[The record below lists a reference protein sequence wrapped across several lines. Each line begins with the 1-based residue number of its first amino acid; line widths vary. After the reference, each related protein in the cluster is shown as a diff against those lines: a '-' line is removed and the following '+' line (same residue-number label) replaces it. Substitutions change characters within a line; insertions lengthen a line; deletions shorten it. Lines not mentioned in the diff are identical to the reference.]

1 MAEDKEKI
9 SLDKQQQL
17 IWDAWNA
24 MQPSRPVE
32 VMQDNWIVET
42 YDDYIIANFGS
53 GYFKIPYSQD
63 GDEITFSDKSE
74 WIEVEEKREWIAI
87 IKALKKKHTKKS
99 ETLVTFGD
107 AVKSLGD
114 GKVGGYLVQFSNA
127 DEPDLEDDFFDNE
140 TDYMFELPG
149 TSKGWFN
156 HAQTSGI
163 KQLSSDVD
171 LELREF
177 GIWAQTVLDER
188 DKYEKFLL
196 GLAEEG
202 KLNWSSGTASH
213 LVEREPAGKANHVT
227 RWPLGLDASL
237 THIPAEPR
245 NVVVPLK
252 SLSDKFMSIPEDPID
267 EPETVGETVG
277 SERSGGSTTQPIKS
291 EIQEVITMADENEG
305 KTVIEMT
312 QEQLDETIAKAAE
325 AAATKALADLP
336 VIKEPKEK
344 PGEVEVEV
352 DEADKPFLSLADQ
365 CKAVK
370 SFTLSHGRDFDVRLS
385 RLDVKATGASEGVP
399 SEGGF
404 LVDPTLTGELITPI
418 HEVGPFSSA
427 ARRLPVGS
435 NSNYGWINGVDETNR
450 ATGSRWGGVR
460 GYRLA
465 EADTKTASKPKFRRI
480 KWELKKF
487 AVVVYGTDE
496 LLADAAQFS
505 AVVNIACPEELNF
518 MVNDDI
524 LNGEGA
530 TGPLGILNSGALIST
545 GAETDQVAATIVMEN
560 LSKMWSRLDSRSK
573 ANATWY
579 INTDCNPELDNLA
592 YAVGTGALEARFIGF
607 GADGVMRI
615 KGRPV
620 VETEFNATLGSVG
633 DICLFNMSEYLLWEK
648 GGIQKASSIHVQFMT
663 DEEVFRFV
671 YRCDGQ
677 PTIAAPLTPYKGT
690 DTVGPFVALEE
701 RA

>member
-1 MAEDKEKI
+1 MPSQKVIDDGFRKLVKEEIVKI
-9 SLDKQQQL
+9 
-17 IWDAWNA
+17 
-24 MQPSRPVE
+24 
-32 VMQDNWIVET
+32 
-42 YDDYIIANFGS
+42 
-53 GYFKIPYSQD
+53 
-63 GDEITFSDKSE
+63 
-74 WIEVEEKREWIAI
+74 KR
-87 IKALKKKHTKKS
+87 S

-114 GKVGGYLVQFSNA
+114 GKVGGYLVRFSNA
-127 DEPDLEDDFFDNE
+127 DQLDLEDDYFDSE
-140 TDYMFELPG
+140 TDYMFEFPG
-149 TSKGWFN
+149 KSKGWFN
-156 HAQTSGI
+156 HAQSSGI
-163 KQLSSDVD
+163 KQLSQDVD
-171 LELREF
+171 LEMQEF
-177 GIWAQTVLDER
+177 GIWAETILDER
-188 DKYEKFLL
+188 DKYERFLL
-196 GLAEEG
+196 RLAEEG
-202 KLNWSSGTASH
+202 KLAWSSGTAEH
-213 LVEREPAGKANHVT
+213 LMARKEIGVRKHYVT

-237 THIPAEPR
+237 THIPSEPR
-245 NVVVPLK
+245 NTVVPLK
-252 SLSDKFMSIPEDPID
+252 SLSDKFMSIPEDPTD

-277 SERSGGSTTQPIKS
+277 SERSGGDKTQPTKPDL
-291 EIQEVITMADENEG
+291 QEVITMTDEKKEE

-336 VIKEPKEK
+336 VIEEPRVID
-344 PGEVEVEV
+344 EVEVEV

-370 SFTLSHGRDFDVRLS
+370 NFTVSHGRDFDARLS

-404 LVDPTLTGELITPI
+404 LVDPTLSGDLIMPI
-418 HEVGPFSSA
+418 HEAGPFSSA
-427 ARRLPVGS
+427 AQRLPVGS

-480 KWELKKF
+480 NWELKKF
-487 AVVVYGTDE
+487 AVVVYATDE

-524 LNGEGA
+524 LNGLGA
-530 TGPLGILNSGALIST
+530 TGPLGILNSGALVT
-545 GAETDQVAATIVMEN
+545 VDAETDQVAATIVMEN
-560 LSKMWSRLDSRSK
+560 LSKMWARLDSRSK
-573 ANATWY
+573 AKAAWY

-592 YAVGTGALEARFIGF
+592 YAVGTGALEPRFIGF

-615 KGRPV
+615 KGKPV
-620 VETEFNATLGSVG
+620 VETEFNATLGTVG

-648 GGIQKASSIHVQFMT
+648 GSIQKASSIHVQFMT

-690 DTVGPFVALEE
+690 DTVGPFVALAE